1 MASIVNAGTG
11 NWSYA
16 NSTGGNV
23 RVIISFF
30 YNNTAS
36 QNNNAGLTQT
46 IAGVSVA
53 SATSGTNASFVG
65 FGKHV
70 TWRSTNNSYGYSR
83 KGIVGNTSNGG
94 FIDEFWLADGQSAS
108 VSGTNGSYA
117 PKGYNIVIIP
127 EGN

>member
-11 NWSYA
+11 NWSYT

-46 IAGVSVA
+46 IAGVNTA
-53 SATSGTNASFVG
+53 SATNGTNTSFVG

-70 TWRSTNNSYGYSR
+70 TWRSTNNSYGYQMS
-83 KGIVGNTSNGG
+83 GIVGNSGSG
-94 FIDEFWLADGQSAS
+94 FINEFWLADGQSAS
-108 VSGTNGSYA
+108 VSGTNGGYA
-117 PKGYNIVIIP
+117 PKGYNILIIP

>member
-11 NWSYA
+11 NWSYT

-30 YNNTAS
+30 YNGTTS
-36 QNNNAGLTQT
+36 TSGLTQS

-53 SATSGTNASFVG
+53 SQTNGTNVSFVG

-70 TWRSTNNSYGYSR
+70 TWRSTNNSYGYQVS
-83 KGIVGNTSNGG
+83 GVVGNASTG
-94 FIDEFWLADGQSAS
+94 FVNEFWLADGQSAS
-108 VSGTNGSYA
+108 VSGAPGT

-127 EGN
+127 ESN

>member
-11 NWSYA
+11 NWSYT

-30 YNNTAS
+30 YNGTTS
-36 QNNNAGLTQT
+36 TSGLTQSV
-46 IAGVSVA
+46 AGVSVA
-53 SATSGTNASFVG
+53 SQTNGTNTSFVG

-70 TWRSTNNSYGYSR
+70 TWRSTNNSYGYQVS
-83 KGIVGNTSNGG
+83 GVVGNAGSG
-94 FIDEFWLADGQSAS
+94 FVDEFWLADGQSAS
-108 VSGTNGSYA
+108 VSGAPGT

-127 EGN
+127 ESN

>member
-11 NWSYA
+11 SWSYT

-30 YNNTAS
+30 YNGTTS
-36 QNNNAGLTQT
+36 TSGLTQ
-46 IAGVSVA
+46 IVAGVSVA
-53 SATSGTNASFVG
+53 SQTNGTNTSFIG

-70 TWRSTNNSYGYSR
+70 TWRSTANSYGYQVS
-83 KGIVGNTSNGG
+83 GVVGNAGSG
-94 FIDEFWLADGQSAS
+94 FVDEFWLADGQSAS
-108 VSGTNGSYA
+108 VSGSPGT

-127 EGN
+127 ESN

>member
-11 NWSYA
+11 NWSYT
-16 NSTGGNV
+16 NNTGGNV

-30 YNNTAS
+30 YNNTTS
-36 QNNNAGLTQT
+36 QSYDAGLTQT
-46 IAGVSVA
+46 IAGVTVA
-53 SATSGTNASFVG
+53 TATNGTNMSFIG

-70 TWRSTNNSYGYSR
+70 SWRSTNNSYGYQV

-94 FIDEFWLADGQSAS
+94 FVDEFWLADGQSAS
-108 VSGTNGSYA
+108 VNGVSWMS

-127 EGN
+127 EE